1 VFFYSG
7 LFSCSLEF
15 VMFGGLK
22 NLASMASMMSQAGD
36 IQAKVAAA
44 KERIGRLTV
53 EGTAGGDAVT
63 VRMTGDFQVSGV
75 DIHQWLI
82 EAKNR
87 ELMQELVAAATNHA
101 IQKAKEAAAK
111 EMADIA
117 GGMNIPGLQD
127 ALSKMGMG

>member
-1 VFFYSG
+1 VFFYYG

-44 KERIGRLTV
+44 KERIGHLTV